1 MKCRQCC
8 VGPYRF
14 YFYPSDA
21 PEPPHIHV
29 KRDNAEAKYWLNPV
43 SYERSTRFPE
53 HELRRIQS
61 IVTEHEQELLEAWNE
76 YFSI

>member
-1 MKCRQCC
+1 MPSVLR

-29 KRDNAEAKYWLNPV
+29 KRDDAEDKYWLEPV
-43 SYERSTRFPE
+43 LYERNRWFPE
-53 HELRRIQS
+53 HEVHKIQS
-61 IVTEHEQELLEAWNE
+61 IIEEHQQALLGAWNE
-76 YFSI
+76 YFSV

>member
-1 MKCRQCC
+1 MPTVLR

-29 KRDNAEAKYWLNPV
+29 KRDNAEAKYWLGPV
-43 SYERSTRFPE
+43 RYERSNHFSKQ
-53 HELRRIQS
+53 ELRKIQS
-61 IVTEHEQELLEAWNE
+61 IVVAHERELLEVWNE